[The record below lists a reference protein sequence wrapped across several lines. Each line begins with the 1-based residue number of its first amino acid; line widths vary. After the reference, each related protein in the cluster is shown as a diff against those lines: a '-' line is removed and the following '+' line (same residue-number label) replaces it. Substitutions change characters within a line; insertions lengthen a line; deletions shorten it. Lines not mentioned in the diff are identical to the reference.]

1 MTDRIKR
8 VEALL
13 QREIAE
19 ALYQVINEGRFDHA
33 AVTVTRVEA
42 ARNLR
47 EARVW
52 ISIRGDDARRHE
64 LLGLIKHHRGDIQ
77 RLINRDLV
85 MKFTPRLN
93 FILDPSIEKGAHILD
108 VLREVEAAFP
118 SAPDPAPPADDEAA
132 PNPGAT

>member
-19 ALYQVINEGRFDHA
+19 ALYHVMNEGRFDHA
-33 AVTVTRVEA
+33 AVTVTRIEA

-47 EARVW
+47 DARVW
-52 ISIRGDDARRHE
+52 VSIRGDDARRQE
-64 LLGLIKHHRGDIQ
+64 LLDLIRRHRGEIQ
-77 RLINRDLV
+77 SLINRDLV

-93 FILDPSIEKGAHILD
+93 FILDLSIEKGAHIFD
-108 VLREVEAAFP
+108 VLREVEAQFP
-118 SAPDPAPPADDEAA
+118 V
-132 PNPGAT
+132 GATDAPEPDDDANAGEP